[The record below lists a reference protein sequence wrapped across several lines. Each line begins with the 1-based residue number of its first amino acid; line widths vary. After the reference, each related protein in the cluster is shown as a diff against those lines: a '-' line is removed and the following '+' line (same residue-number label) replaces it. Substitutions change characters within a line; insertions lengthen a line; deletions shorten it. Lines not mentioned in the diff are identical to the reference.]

1 MKKQWIVAWGVI
13 TVMASAMAAT
23 PPLSPSAGLRGSS
36 TVMTEKE
43 RQHKAISRIRAKA
56 EIERGRARIKARAAV
71 REVTK
76 RRKAAAGGTAPASVA
91 RITAITPGKT
101 TTRARKPAPKPST
114 RKPVV
119 ATVALNNAPV
129 SIAPVTPSI
138 LSTPDRVAVAPGFPP
153 APPSAPAAASTAA
166 VPRSKGIPPGFE
178 EWFAPQKTAVDLYYG
193 GRFLMTTL
201 VEYTLDQMTFLNPPE
216 VAARVPGL
224 RSAAEFSI
232 LLATPLPTHSD
243 QVCIRPNQPLCGR
256 LEPVDVGVIFDETRF
271 RADLF
276 VHPSLLLEAQRLS
289 EQYLPEPVHQHP
301 TLVQNLGAL
310 YAGSSDG
317 MNRFSLFGRTRLGH
331 GRGHGFANWVSTD
344 ENALSVDELGYR
356 HDFKDIQVGAGLFEP
371 AVDALRA
378 VPRQAIMGVSV
389 ARSLLTRTDLD
400 SVIASPIELFI
411 PVRGRV
417 DIFRDGRLI
426 STGFYEAGNQSI
438 DTSRLPGGAYNIE
451 IVITDVS
458 GATRT
463 VRQLFIK
470 SSLMAPPGEPLWF
483 VDAGRVMQRAP
494 LENFPN
500 EYGATQLRAGYRWRQ
515 RQWLG
520 FGTAAA
526 LTDNESLV
534 ELSAGLLFDWLEGG
548 AELYASSA
556 GGSGFGLRGLTHWKE
571 LVASVNFQQTQ
582 ADDLPQTPGQYR
594 LLPAEQSLSALQLTH
609 PLWQGLL
616 TASISERL
624 DPPDGNSIQRS
635 SIGYTRTFP
644 LSGYHSLQVQAEI
657 GNEDGNAL
665 AMLTVQWRNIRG
677 KWSDSAQLQLSQH
690 DAADNAD
697 GVTAGVA
704 TTWRDGDRFVDDV
717 EMRLRAEAGDRNQSL
732 TLEGLHRS
740 QYGRGSA
747 SLTTAS
753 INGLDQ
759 TLTSLGYDTSLVM
772 GENRR
777 VVIGGGPSLN
787 EAGVLLDLRSAPDTH
802 FEVNVDG
809 QPQFIARGG
818 KMAAL
823 TLSPYHQYRVRLKDS
838 GLALT
843 QFDDHPR
850 EATLYPGHVVNLDW
864 KIQSVLVL
872 IGRVVRDDG
881 QPLANARIEGAEG
894 PALTDSEGYIQT
906 EVSSTVRELVAR
918 QGNSECRIALPLSLP
933 GQNVIRANELHCK
946 TGKDE
951 EKPAEKPD

>member
-1 MKKQWIVAWGVI
+1 M
-13 TVMASAMAAT
+13 TSAMAAT
-23 PPLSPSAGLRGSS
+23 TTPSPSTDLRPPAKAVSK
-36 TVMTEKE
+36 KE
-43 RQHKAISRIRAKA
+43 RQSSKLA
-56 EIERGRARIKARAAV
+56 RARANAEARKARAHVKARAAV
-71 REVTK
+71 REAARK
-76 RRKAAAGGTAPASVA
+76 RKAVAAATPVLATPTPAASVPVTSPPGKIASSTQKPVLAAPARRPVTATLAPKKATVSVA
-91 RITAITPGKT
+91 LATPSVSE
-101 TTRARKPAPKPST
+101 R
-114 RKPVV
+114 VV
-119 ATVALNNAPV
+119 AA
-129 SIAPVTPSI
+129 S
-138 LSTPDRVAVAPGFPP
+138 GFPP
-153 APPSAPAAASTAA
+153 ARPPAPDAAPAAA
-166 VPRSKGIPPGFE
+166 PRSKGIPPGFE
-178 EWFAPQKTAVDLYYG
+178 EWFAPQKTAIDLYYG

-224 RSAAEFSI
+224 RTATAFSL
-232 LLATPLPTHSD
+232 LLANPLPTHAD

-256 LEPVDVGVIFDETRF
+256 LEPADVGVIFDETRF

-289 EQYLPEPVHQHP
+289 VQYLPEPEHDRP

-310 YAGSSDG
+310 YAGSSEG
-317 MNRFSLFGRTRLGH
+317 VNRFSLFGRSRLGQ

-356 HDFKDIQVGAGLFEP
+356 HDFKDIQASAGLFEP
-371 AVDALRA
+371 SIDALRA
-378 VPRQAIMGVSV
+378 VPRQPIMGVSV
-389 ARSLLTRTDLD
+389 ARSLLTRTDLN

-438 DTSRLPGGAYNIE
+438 DSSRLPGGAYTID

-463 VRQLFIK
+463 LRQLFIK
-470 SSLMAPPGEPLWF
+470 SALMAPPGEPLWF
-483 VDAGRVMQRAP
+483 VDAGKVMRRST
-494 LENFPN
+494 LDTFP
-500 EYGATQLRAGYRWRQ
+500 EAFDATQLRAGYRWRQ

-520 FGTAAA
+520 FGGAAA
-526 LTDNESLV
+526 LTEDESLV

-571 LVASVNFQQTQ
+571 LVASINLQQTQ

-594 LLPAEQSLSALQLTH
+594 LLPSEQSLRSLQLTH

-635 SIGYTRTFP
+635 TLGYTRTFP
-644 LSGYHSLQVQAEI
+644 LSGYHSLQLQTEI
-657 GNEDGNAL
+657 GHEDGNAL
-665 AMLTVQWRNIRG
+665 AMLTLQWRNIRG
-677 KWSDSAQLQLSQH
+677 KWSDSAHVQVSQG

-697 GVTAGVA
+697 GVTAGAA
-704 TTWRDGDRFVDDV
+704 TVWRDGDRFVDDV
-717 EMRLRAEAGDRNQSL
+717 ELGVRAETGDRNQSL

-747 SLTTAS
+747 SLTTSS

-759 TLTSLGYDTSLVM
+759 TLTSLGYDTSLVV
-772 GENRR
+772 GEHGRMAL
-777 VVIGGGPSLN
+777 GGGPHLN
-787 EAGVLLDLRSAPDTH
+787 EAGLLLDLRHAPDSH
-802 FEVNVDG
+802 FEVSTDG
-809 QPQFIARGG
+809 QPKFIARGG

-850 EATLYPGHVVNLDW
+850 EATLYPGHVVSLDW
-864 KIQSVLVL
+864 AIQSVQVL
-872 IGRVVRDDG
+872 IGRIVLADG

-894 PALTDSEGYIQT
+894 PAFTDDEGYIQT
-906 EVSSTVRELVAR
+906 EVSSTTQELVAR
-918 QGNSECRIALPLSLP
+918 QGSTECRIALPLSRS
-933 GQNVIRANELHCK
+933 GQHVIRATELHCK
-946 TGKDE
+946 TGRNE
-951 EKPAEKPD
+951 EKPAENPD